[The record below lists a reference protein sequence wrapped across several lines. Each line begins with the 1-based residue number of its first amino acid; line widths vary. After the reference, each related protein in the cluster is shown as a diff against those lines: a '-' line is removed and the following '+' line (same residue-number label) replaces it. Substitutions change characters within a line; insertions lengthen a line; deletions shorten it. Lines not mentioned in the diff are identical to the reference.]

1 MSSSANFDATFY
13 LTNNADVVV
22 AISQGFFTSAE
33 QHFNLFGGKELRNP
47 NATFDM
53 NFYAINNPDV
63 LAAVG
68 SGGIANVFTHFQN
81 FGETENRAP
90 STAYSGF
97 NSETYLT
104 ANTDVAAAITAGSF
118 TSALDHFIQFGQNES
133 RPGAPTITNT
143 VTGETL
149 TLTTGVESLQGTAN
163 DDTFNAANASNNAA
177 GQTFTTGD
185 VINGGAGT
193 DTLQVTVGAASTYVA
208 NGLTDVEVIKAQFS
222 AAGTIS
228 MLGATGVTTV
238 EANAST
244 AAAAYTNIASTDVGL
259 KVSTTDQN
267 ADFGFTATAVA
278 GSSDSATLTLSGA
291 SAGTVTVAGI
301 ETINIASDLSA
312 NALTTTVMANVAS
325 AVITGSQNLNLGTAA
340 ANSIGA
346 NAETVDASAL
356 AGNFTFITDN
366 TNAATI
372 TGGSGNDTLTST
384 GTNANNVTIN
394 AGAGNDT
401 VTMTDNFTNADTV
414 SGGDGTDTL
423 VIDEDE
429 ARGYTTP
436 TTLTMTG
443 FETVEIEGALG
454 GNLTAATLQAGIN
467 EVILDDGM
475 NTGFTLTLE
484 AGSKTVELEGT
495 TGASVA
501 FTVADTG
508 SATDDSLTIENG
520 DAADDVFDQMD
531 FTSTGFENVTIDNTG
546 SGAATTQEIDDL
558 VITPDTG
565 GTATLT
571 VTGSNAMTFDAI
583 TADVIDFSGMTRST
597 GTVVNMQAAAVGVET
612 ITGSGGNDILVG
624 DAAGTINGGGGN
636 DTITGGANNDVID
649 GGAGVDNITTGAGND
664 TITGGAGND
673 TIVFANNLTQND
685 SIDGGDGTDTL
696 SINTAGVTALAALTV
711 SQVISLNSAISNV
724 ETVLVSNALNVG
736 ATTFDLARVD
746 SIANV
751 TLTSYTGAET
761 VAGIAEGGTITLL
774 AADTAGADAIT
785 LNMASTSGTNALNIN
800 LTNDASTDFDAITA
814 ASVETI
820 TITTAEAT
828 ATATREIHIVDLTA
842 TSLATLTIA
851 GTESLNLYGGSTVA
865 ATVDASGGAGVGV
878 DGQASGTGMTFTGSA
893 QIDAVAGSVSNDDLS
908 GGGGADQLSGGTGA
922 DTLDGGAGADVI
934 AGGAGNDTIDLGAGD
949 SASDTYTSL
958 GGSGTTNIDTIAN
971 FNAGATAGDILV
983 LTGSTDSAADFL
995 NAGTVSVENI
1005 TSLTEAGDANDNVL
1019 LLSTGFYAN
1028 AAAISTALAS
1038 GGAVTFGSGING
1050 GVADVALVYQAT
1062 SGGDARVATA
1072 EIANAGGIVN
1082 VQDVAVL
1089 TGVTTLTSLVAG
1101 NFELDNFQGS
1111 AGNDT
1116 LTGTASVDT
1125 ITGGNGADVL
1135 KGGDAAD
1142 TIALA
1147 ETYATGDFV
1156 VLGDTNAIDTITD
1169 FTSQIA
1175 DDVIRIDVSEFE
1187 ADLGAGSLVDASGDT
1202 AGGDTVVIQTLA
1214 NNATLNT
1221 AGVADQANILKFTNT
1236 TGVNEATSL
1245 QYNVT
1250 LDAARTNAADVVVGL
1265 FYDANDAAAKV
1276 ILVRDAGGADANLT
1290 NDNTAEITL
1299 ATMAMSTAEYTA
1311 LTASNFEFIT

>member
-1 MSSSANFDATFY
+1 MSSSANFDANFY

-68 SGGIANVFTHFQN
+68 SGGIANVFVHFQS

-90 STAYSGF
+90 SSAYSSF
-97 NSETYLT
+97 DAQTYLD
-104 ANTDVAAAITAGSF
+104 ANTDVAAAITAGAF

-133 RPGAPTITNT
+133 RPGAPAISNT
-143 VTGETL
+143 VTGDTF
-149 TLTTGVESLQGTAN
+149 TLTTGVDSLTGTAN
-163 DDTFNAANASNNAA
+163 SDTFNAANASNNAA

-185 VINGGAGT
+185 VVNGGAGT
-193 DTLQVTVGAASTYVA
+193 DTLQATIGAANTYVA

-222 AAGTIS
+222 AAGTVS
-228 MLGATGVTTV
+228 LLGSSGVTTV
-238 EANAST
+238 ESNAST
-244 AAAAYTNIASTDVGL
+244 AAASFTNISSLDTVL
-259 KVSTTDQN
+259 KVSTTDQD
-267 ADFGFTATAVA
+267 ASFAFTATTVS
-278 GSSDSATLTLSGA
+278 GSSDTANLTLNGA
-291 SAGTVTVAGI
+291 SAGTVTVAGV
-301 ETINIASDLSA
+301 ESVNIASDGSA
-312 NALTTTVMANVAS
+312 NVLTTTTMANIAT
-325 AVITGSQNLNLGTAA
+325 ATITGSQNLNLGTAA

-356 AGNFTFITDN
+356 GGNFTFVTNN
-366 TNAATI
+366 TAADATI
-372 TGGSGNDTLTST
+372 TGGSGNDSITST
-384 GTNANNVTIN
+384 GGAANDVTIN

-429 ARGYTTP
+429 ARAYTTP

-443 FETVEIEGALG
+443 FENVEIEGALAG
-454 GNLTAATLQAGIN
+454 DLTAATLQAGIN
-467 EVILDDGM
+467 EVIFDDGV
-475 NTGFTLTLE
+475 NTGQTLTLE

-495 TGASVA
+495 TGASVG

-508 SATDDSLTIENG
+508 SATDDSLTVENG
-520 DAADDVFDQMD
+520 DSADDVFDQMD
-531 FTSTGFENVTIDNTG
+531 LTVTGFENVTISNTG
-546 SGAATTQEIDDL
+546 SGAATTQEIDNL

-624 DAAGTINGGGGN
+624 DAASTINGGDGN

-664 TITGGAGND
+664 TIQGGAGND
-673 TIVFANNLTQND
+673 TIVLANNLTQND
-685 SIDGGDGTDTL
+685 SIDGGDGTDTI
-696 SINTAGVTALAALTV
+696 SITTAGVTALAALTV
-711 SQVISLNSAISNV
+711 SQVITLNNAISNV
-724 ETVLVSNALNVG
+724 ETILVSDALNVG
-736 ATTFDLARVD
+736 ATTFDLARAD

-751 TLTSYTGAET
+751 RLTSYTGAET
-761 VAGIAEGGTITLL
+761 VAGIAEGGTITIL
-774 AADTAGADAIT
+774 AGDTAGADALT
-785 LNMASTSGTNALNIN
+785 LAMASTSGTNSLNIN
-800 LTNDASTDFDAITA
+800 LTNDNSTDFDAVTV
-814 ASVETI
+814 ASVENI

-828 ATATREIHIVDLTA
+828 ATNTREIHIVDLTA
-842 TSLATLTIA
+842 TSLATLTVA

-865 ATVDASGGAGVGV
+865 ATVDASGGAGVGI
-878 DGQASGTGMTFTGSA
+878 DGQASGTGMTFTGSS
-893 QIDAVAGSVSNDDLS
+893 QIDAVAGSVSNDNLS

-934 AGGAGNDTIDLGAGD
+934 AGGAGNDTIDMGAGD

-958 GGSGTTNIDTIAN
+958 GGSGTNNIDTIAN

-1072 EIANAGGIVN
+1072 EIADAGGIVN

-1089 TGVTTLTSLVAG
+1089 TGVSTLTTLVAG

-1116 LTGTASVDT
+1116 LTGTTAVDT
-1125 ITGGNGADVL
+1125 ITGGEGADVL

-1142 TIALA
+1142 TIVLT

-1156 VLGDTNAIDTITD
+1156 VLGDTNATDTVTG
-1169 FTSQIA
+1169 FTSVIA
-1175 DDVIRIDVSEFE
+1175 DDVIRIDVSEFT
-1187 ADLGAGSLVDASGDT
+1187 ADMTGQLVDSSNDVA
-1202 AGGDTVVIQTLA
+1202 AADTVVIQTLA
-1214 NNATLNT
+1214 NNATLAT
-1221 AGVADQANILKFTNT
+1221 AAVDDNANILKFTDT

-1245 QYNVT
+1245 VYNVT
-1250 LDAARTNAADVVVGL
+1250 LDAARGNAADGMLGL

-1276 ILVRDAGGADANLT
+1276 ILIGDTGGADANLT
-1290 NDNTAEITL
+1290 NNTTAEITL

-1311 LTASNFEFIT
+1311 LAAANFEFIT